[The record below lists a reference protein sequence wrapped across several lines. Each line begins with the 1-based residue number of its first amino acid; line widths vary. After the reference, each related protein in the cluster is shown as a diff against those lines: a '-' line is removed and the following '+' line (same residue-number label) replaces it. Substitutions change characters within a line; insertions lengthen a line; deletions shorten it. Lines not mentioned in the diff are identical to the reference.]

1 MVINTKVKQMR
12 DVIIKYADENN
23 IPVYDFYAV
32 AGGNNASKQWAAN
45 DSDVYMKI
53 KYSCIGKKYRPQK
66 ITVQIGNQKKVFRY
80 RDYDA

>member
-45 DSDVYMKI
+45 DLMARDHIHNSYKGYLLQGDLFYNALINVLKNYDGNI
-53 KYSCIGKKYRPQK
+53 K
-66 ITVQIGNQKKVFRY
+66 
-80 RDYDA
+80 